1 MAVDLLRFEDR
12 LDAHQASFT
21 KTERL
26 VATWLESNPEA
37 IAFQT
42 VRSIANASGVSE
54 ASIVRFAR
62 KLGYSSFTDMQ
73 HVAQREMQESHS
85 LGDKLARSLAAGM
98 IEGPLEKTFRT
109 DLENLQKTYERLDE
123 RAFAD
128 AVRLIAHARRV
139 GVVGLRAS
147 AGAATHLAFILQL
160 VRPNVSLLHLGLDN
174 VNEQLLDV
182 MPGDVL
188 LAVSVGKPARRT
200 IQVSVEAKER
210 RGMAVVA
217 ITSSRLSALAQVAD
231 AALIVAVDGTF
242 NSYAAVSSLSSALV
256 DGVAAALH
264 ASAKERLAR
273 LDAINAEG
281 NVFAV

>member
-1 MAVDLLRFEDR
+1 MAVGLLRFEDR

-26 VATWLESNPEA
+26 VAAWLEGNPEA

-42 VRSIANASGVSE
+42 VRSIANGSGVSE

-62 KLGYSSFTDMQ
+62 KLGYSSFTEMQ
-73 HVAQREMQESHS
+73 QVAQREMQESHS

-98 IEGPLEKTFRT
+98 KEGPLEKAFRT

-123 RAFAD
+123 RAYAD
-128 AVRLIAHARRV
+128 AVRLISHARRV
-139 GVVGLRAS
+139 LVVGLRAS
-147 AGAATHLAFILQL
+147 AGAATHLAFALHL
-160 VRPNVSLLHLGLDN
+160 VRPDVSFLHLGLDN
-174 VNEQLLDV
+174 VHEQLLDV
-182 MPGDVL
+182 VPGDVL
-188 LAVSVGKPARRT
+188 VAVSVGKPARRT
-200 IQVSVEAKER
+200 VQVTVEAKER

-231 AALIVAVDGTF
+231 AALIVAVDGLF
-242 NSYAAVSSLSSALV
+242 NSYAAVSSLSGALV

-264 ASAKERLAR
+264 ASARERLAR

-281 NVFAV
+281 EVFAG